1 MDPRKAV
8 VTLVQVSFFCLNQYD
23 LQAHHLA
30 KMAKISGNHMTRYDT
45 VSGGPICPLTRYD
58 TV

>member
-1 MDPRKAV
+1 MRKGS
-8 VTLVQVSFFCLNQYD
+8 VTLVQVRVFGLNQYD

-30 KMAKISGNHMTRYDT
+30 KMAKISENHMTRYDT
-45 VSGGPICPLTRYD
+45 VWVGAMCPLTRYD